1 MTEEIEVT
9 NFKADNEISVIS
21 DAFTIKY
28 LIINPKEMTDKPLDS
43 SVILSYHLFS
53 ICYVF

>member
-9 NFKADNEISVIS
+9 NFKADNEISVIP
-21 DAFTIKY
+21 DDFTVKY
-28 LIINPKEMTDKPLDS
+28 LIINIKEMTDKPLDS